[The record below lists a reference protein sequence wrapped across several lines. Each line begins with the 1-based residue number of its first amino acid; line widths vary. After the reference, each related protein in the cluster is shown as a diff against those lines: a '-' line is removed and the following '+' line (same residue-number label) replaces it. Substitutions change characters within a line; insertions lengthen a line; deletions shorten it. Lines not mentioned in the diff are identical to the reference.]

1 MRCTGR
7 RWHCSIPRRR
17 QRYPSAG
24 ADECPL
30 LAQSGHWA
38 DPGRLTAFDPKRT
51 FRLEVNYAAG
61 EGYREPN
68 ADPRQLGV

>member
-30 LAQSGHWA
+30 LAQSGHWQM
-38 DPGRLTAFDPKRT
+38 TAFDPEQT
-51 FRLEVNYAAG
+51 LRLYQPECCRCG
-61 EGYREPN
+61 I
-68 ADPRQLGV
+68 